1 VRLRGEVSFGR
12 QSHLASAARLYSAG
26 SMAPPTNQEIEIKL
40 RVHDLAALLIGL
52 RRIGAASKGRVFE
65 RNTIYDAPGSTLRQA
80 GRLLRLRLET
90 LVPRSAPVSGT
101 RLVRP
106 KLRPRRAILTGKAPA
121 HWRGPRASPARYKE
135 RLEREL
141 VLRNPTQFARAII
154 SLGLRPSF
162 IYEKFRST
170 FELPDLHLDLD
181 ETPVGTFLELEGSPG
196 AIDRAARALGFTP
209 RDYFRGTYWD
219 VYAADCHRRGRP
231 LKNMVFPS

>member
-1 VRLRGEVSFGR
+1 M
-12 QSHLASAARLYSAG
+12 ARA
-26 SMAPPTNQEIEIKL
+26 TNREIEIKL
-40 RVHDLAALLIGL
+40 RVHDLAALLRAL
-52 RRIGAASKGRVFE
+52 RRIGAASKGRLFE
-65 RNTIYDAPGSTLRQA
+65 RNTIYDTPDSAFRQA
-80 GRLLRLRLET
+80 GRLLRVRFET
-90 LVPRSAPVSGT
+90 PVPRSASAPGT
-101 RLVRP
+101 HLVRP
-106 KLRPRRAILTGKAPA
+106 KLRPRRAILTAKAPP
-121 HWRGPRASPARYKE
+121 HQGGRRSASVRYKE

-141 VLRNPTQFARAII
+141 VLHDPTQLARSMT

-181 ETPVGTFLELEGSPG
+181 ETPVGTFLELEGSPR

-219 VYAADCHRRGRP
+219 VYAADCRRRGRP

>member
-1 VRLRGEVSFGR
+1 M
-12 QSHLASAARLYSAG
+12 ARA
-26 SMAPPTNQEIEIKL
+26 TKREIEIKL
-40 RVHDLAALLIGL
+40 PVHDLAALLRAL

-65 RNTIYDAPGSTLRQA
+65 QNSIYDTPDSAFRQT

-90 LVPRSAPVSGT
+90 PAPRSARATGT

-106 KLRPRRAILTGKAPA
+106 KLRPRRAILTAKAPP
-121 HWRGPRASPARYKE
+121 HPGGRGSHRARYKE

-141 VLRNPTQFARAII
+141 VLHDPTQFARAIA
-154 SLGLRPSF
+154 SLGLRPTF

-181 ETPVGTFLELEGSPG
+181 ETPVGTFLELEGSPR
-196 AIDRAARALGFTP
+196 AIDRAARALGFSP

-219 VYAADCHRRGRP
+219 VYAANCRRRGQP
-231 LKNMVFPS
+231 LKNMAFPS

>member
-1 VRLRGEVSFGR
+1 M
-12 QSHLASAARLYSAG
+12 ARA
-26 SMAPPTNQEIEIKL
+26 TKREIEIKL
-40 RVHDLAALLIGL
+40 RVHDLAALLRAL
-52 RRIGAASKGRVFE
+52 RRISAASKGRVFE
-65 RNTIYDAPGSTLRQA
+65 QNRIYDTPDSAFRQT

-90 LVPRSAPVSGT
+90 PAPRSARATGT

-106 KLRPRRAILTGKAPA
+106 KLRPRRAILTAKAPPHLGGRGA
-121 HWRGPRASPARYKE
+121 HRARYKV

-141 VLRNPTQFARAII
+141 VLHNPTQFARSIT

-162 IYEKFRST
+162 IYEKFRSM

-181 ETPVGTFLELEGSPG
+181 ETPVGTFLELEGAPRT
-196 AIDRAARALGFTP
+196 IDRAARTLGFTP

-219 VYAADCHRRGRP
+219 VYAADCRRRGRP